1 MPRASIVIPCFN
13 CETFIRETVKSA
25 LAQTVRDFELIC
37 VDNNSTD
44 TTPQIL
50 SELASS
56 DSRIQVISETEPGEG
71 PARDAGLNVS
81 TGEWLYFLDSDDL
94 MKPHLLERA
103 INRGVNAD
111 ADLVIFR
118 TRYLDNQTG
127 EQRPCPECFET
138 SWIDVWEEPG
148 VFAPRN
154 NPARIFNSFQNWV
167 HNKLYRANFIRNNN
181 IHFQHIHRMADIL
194 FTCRAL
200 AESRRVAL
208 LDKEL
213 HLYRTNNPRSAL
225 FTADDHPLDFYE
237 AFLALKHQLETSETF
252 NLYHDSFVNWAE
264 EAVAM
269 NLYRSSSFDAFSTI
283 LSEMKQTGLEK
294 LGIADFPQDSAYQ
307 PLRHDCCMAIKDHSP
322 AEVAFYYFVLER
334 RHMNQLETEISRI
347 KTSTTHR
354 VGHAITKPLVAV
366 RNAITPRQRVER

>member
-1 MPRASIVIPCFN
+1 MPRVSVVIPCFN
-13 CETFIRETVKSA
+13 CEAFIRETVKSV
-25 LAQTVRDFELIC
+25 LAQTLRDFELIC

-44 TTPQIL
+44 ATLQVL
-50 SELASS
+50 SELAGS
-56 DSRIQVISETEPGEG
+56 DARIRVISETEPGEG
-71 PARDAGLNVS
+71 PARDAGLNAA
-81 TGEWLYFLDSDDL
+81 TGDWLYFLDADDL

-103 INRGVNAD
+103 INRGESAD

-138 SWIDVWEEPG
+138 SWIESWEEPG
-148 VFAPRN
+148 VFAPCH
-154 NPARIFNSFQNWV
+154 NPSCIFNSFQNWV
-167 HNKLYRANFIRNNN
+167 HNKLYRARFIKEHD

-200 AESRRVAL
+200 AESRRIAL

-213 HLYRTNNPRSAL
+213 HLYRTNNPSSAL

-237 AFLALKHQLETSETF
+237 AFLALKHRLEASGTLE
-252 NLYHDSFVNWAE
+252 LYRDSFVNWAE

-283 LSEMKQTGLEK
+283 LSEMKQTGLEE
-294 LGIADFPQDSAYQ
+294 LGIANYPRDRAYQ
-307 PLRHDCCMAIKDHSP
+307 PLRHDCCMAIKDLSP

-347 KTSTTHR
+347 KTSITHR
-354 VGHAITKPLVAV
+354 VGQTVTKPLAAV
-366 RNAITPRQRVER
+366 RNAITRR